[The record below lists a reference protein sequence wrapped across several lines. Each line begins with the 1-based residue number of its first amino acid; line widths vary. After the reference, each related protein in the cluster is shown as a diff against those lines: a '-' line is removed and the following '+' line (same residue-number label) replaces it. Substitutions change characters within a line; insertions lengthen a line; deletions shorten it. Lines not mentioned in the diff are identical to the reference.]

1 MERVMKQPRYQRNPE
16 YDERYV
22 TQLLDNFRSHEAILH
37 FPNAQFYD
45 SRLRAKA
52 PKAQVDVACGWER
65 LPKKGF
71 PIILHSVLGPSER
84 EPDGFSWFNLHEIK
98 QVVSYVHQ
106 LLKNGINSRPVK
118 PQDIGIVSPYKSQIT
133 KIEKKLGHIK
143 GLEIGTTEYFQG
155 REKNIMIIS
164 TVKSKT
170 SVGFLKNEKVCSSFF
185 NKIIITQYSKLQ
197 RLNVAVTRA
206 KFLMIV
212 IGNPE
217 TLQKDRNWY
226 QFVKYCHEN
235 GACKGDPFKMKEFG
249 DVTHLSQELQ
259 DFILIDC

>member
-1 MERVMKQPRYQRNPE
+1 MERVMKQARYQRNPE

-22 TQLLDNFRSHEAILH
+22 TQLLDNFRSHKAILY
-37 FPNAQFYD
+37 FSNAQFYD

-52 PKAQVDVACGWER
+52 PKAQVDVACDWKR

-98 QVVSYVHQ
+98 QVASYVHQ
-106 LLKNGINSRPVK
+106 LLKSGINGRPVTS
-118 PQDIGIVSPYKSQIT
+118 QDIGIVSPYKSQIT
-133 KIEKKLGHIK
+133 KIEKKLGMFE

-170 SVGFLKNEKVCSSFF
+170 SVGFLKNEKVCSNYHS
-185 NKIIITQYSKLQ
+185 ISVY
-197 RLNVAVTRA
+197 
-206 KFLMIV
+206 
-212 IGNPE
+212 
-217 TLQKDRNWY
+217 
-226 QFVKYCHEN
+226 
-235 GACKGDPFKMKEFG
+235 
-249 DVTHLSQELQ
+249 
-259 DFILIDC
+259 ILINIQNCRA

>member
-37 FPNAQFYD
+37 FSNAQFYD

-52 PKAQVDVACGWER
+52 PKAQVDVACDWKR

-71 PIILHSVLGPSER
+71 PVILQSSIMPSER
-84 EPDGFSWFNLHEIK
+84 EPDGFSWFNLLEINF
-98 QVVSYVHQ
+98 VRHYVEH
-106 LLKNGINSRPVK
+106 LLEKGINRRKLK
-118 PQDIGIVSPYKSQIT
+118 PLKIKPRDIGIVSPYKSQVT
-133 KIEKKLGHIK
+133 KIEKELEKIK

-170 SVGFLKNEKVCSSFF
+170 SVGFLKNEKVCSS
-185 NKIIITQYSKLQ
+185 S
-197 RLNVAVTRA
+197 
-206 KFLMIV
+206 
-212 IGNPE
+212 
-217 TLQKDRNWY
+217 Y
-226 QFVKYCHEN
+226 Q
-235 GACKGDPFKMKEFG
+235 
-249 DVTHLSQELQ
+249 LSN
-259 DFILIDC
+259 F